1 MKRLRLFS
9 LLLALT
15 LAAALFTGCGSSSGA
30 AGDNG
35 AMDQMTVG
43 TGEAAEPQATGSA
56 DYATATEESQSDSG
70 SPAAP
75 RAGDAKLI
83 YTGNLSLECTDLQT
97 AMGGL
102 EELVSAHGGYLERQ
116 EVYQQTGWQTADYT
130 VRVPGDRYYAFL
142 EAVESWEGGK
152 VTYQSTTVD
161 DVGEEYADIE
171 NRLETLQIKLDRLQ
185 NLLAQAENMEDIITI
200 ESAISDVEYEIEDLS
215 GQKNRYDSLI
225 DYSTVYITLQQVN
238 TLSEG
243 RGPEPGRTAVQR
255 LYKGPWQLWPGLC
268 RLPGLAGQQS
278 DRGADLPGGG
288 GRCGDPGG
296 APETPVEGRDK
307 AGRARRERTEIKDN
321 RSWQLAAR
329 TCFFRAAPV
338 FPRCWGRTG
347 RCRRSRSSPPG
358 R

>member
-35 AMDQMTVG
+35 AMDQMAVG

-56 DYATATEESQSDSG
+56 DYSSATEESQSDSG

-83 YTGNLSLECTDLQT
+83 YTGNLTLECTDLQV
-97 AMGGL
+97 AMPGL
-102 EELVSAHGGYLERQ
+102 EALVSAHGGYLERQ

-130 VRVPGDRYYAFL
+130 VRVPSDQYDAFL
-142 EAVESWEGGK
+142 ESVKTWEGGK
-152 VTYQSTTVD
+152 VTYQSSTVD
-161 DVGEEYADIE
+161 DVGEVYADIE

-185 NLLAQAENMEDIITI
+185 SLLAQAENMEDIITI

-243 RGPEPGRTAVQR
+243 VNPTLGERLSRGFTRGLGNFGRGCADFLVWLVSNLIGVLIFLAAVAVAVT
-255 LYKGPWQLWPGLC
+255 
-268 RLPGLAGQQS
+268 LAV
-278 DRGADLPGGG
+278 R
-288 GRCGDPGG
+288 R
-296 APETPVEGRDK
+296 R
-307 AGRARRERTEIKDN
+307 RRRREKTKPEVPQEEK
-321 RSWQLAAR
+321 QE
-329 TCFFRAAPV
+329 
-338 FPRCWGRTG
+338 
-347 RCRRSRSSPPG
+347 
-358 R
+358 